1 VLSSRD
7 GPQYIKYVRANQ
19 STIECV
25 FSQIRSVHRDTAD
38 KIPKALAGIEV
49 KSAVDKMT
57 GMVGSYST
65 DHIGDEIGANRLAS
79 VFGRRDE
86 KRAKDFEY

>member
-1 VLSSRD
+1 MHL
-7 GPQYIKYVRANQ
+7 
-19 STIECV
+19 T
-25 FSQIRSVHRDTAD
+25 
-38 KIPKALAGIEV
+38 GIEV

-86 KRAKDFEY
+86 KRAKDFEYWMQSGNRSLSRCWSLKQQ